1 MKICS
6 KCNIKKD
13 IEFFYKRK
21 DSKDGLRA
29 DCKECFNIGNKN
41 YCTKNKDRVKEYK
54 NIYYNSNKE
63 LIVNRSK
70 QWAIDNPI
78 SFKEKIKRYSNKEST
93 KNKRKQHYLDNK
105 EFYSIRNKE
114 YKLLNK
120 DKLNNS
126 HKIKYNSDILYRLK
140 FLLRGIISKS
150 FKRKGFGKFSKT
162 SEILGCS
169 FEEFQLYLESKF
181 EDWMNWNNRGLYNGE
196 LNYGWDI
203 DHIIP
208 LSSAKTEEEMILL
221 NHYSNLQPL
230 CSKINRD
237 IKRDNIWNYF
247 TLI

>member
-54 NIYYNSNKE
+54 NIYYNSNKQ

-120 DKLNNS
+120 NKLNNS
-126 HKIKYNSDILYRLK
+126 HKIKYNSDVLYRLK

-150 FKRKGFGKFSKT
+150 FKRKGFGKISKT
-162 SEILGCS
+162 SDILGCS

-230 CSKINRD
+230 CSKMNRD